1 MRRIRNFCFKS
12 IISPFQVSYCCLRH
26 DTSPTS
32 YNPARSAPR
41 ALRRLSVPPQGLVQ
55 TIRLPRVFLNRD
67 SRPTA
72 QIFADTSHGRE
83 SPRYLAV
90 TSGHGHRGRR
100 AHLFFAANQ
109 QVPRPFYERSWTAPL
124 HRKVGLKSTNE
135 LIRINSGATKARMLT
150 FMLMSGPGVRR
161 DKAALSSGC
170 KSHPAIAPAGSSRS
184 SYGGDEIAAS
194 LCG

>member
-170 KSHPAIAPAGSSRS
+170 EPHPATAPAGSNRS
-184 SYGGDEIAAS
+184 SHGGNEVAEAFD
-194 LCG
+194 